1 MVVALCRCGLRIF
14 GWHGVRAWWHDYSR
28 LGVPRGNL
36 GVNIVAVVR
45 PVAGEG
51 RHWPLDLLKQG
62 ADLRAVVSILVGQ
75 HRRDDPARVG
85 VRGEMQ
91 LAPAT
96 APLAAMLLDQPL
108 ARPAKL
114 QPRAVH
120 QVLSELVPT
129 TGLAGRGGAG
139 SLQG

>member
-28 LGVPRGNL
+28 LGMPRGNL
-36 GVNIVAVVR
+36 GVNIVTVVR

-75 HRRDDPARVG
+75 HRRDNPARVG

-96 APLAAMLLDQPL
+96 TPLAPVLLDQPL
-108 ARPAKL
+108 TGTTKL
-114 QPRAVH
+114 QPCADDQQVH
-120 QVLSELVPT
+120 
-129 TGLAGRGGAG
+129 
-139 SLQG
+139 

>member
-1 MVVALCRCGLRIF
+1 M
-14 GWHGVRAWWHDYSR
+14 
-28 LGVPRGNL
+28 PRRPLLPSAISGPGRSTACASTIRRETGASTCVIL
-36 GVNIVAVVR
+36 R

-75 HRRDDPARVG
+75 HRRDDPTRAG

-96 APLAAMLLDQPL
+96 TPLAPVLLDQPL
-108 ARPAKL
+108 TGSTKL

-120 QVLSELVPT
+120 QQVH
-129 TGLAGRGGAG
+129 GLAARLR
-139 SLQG
+139 S